1 MKSIFSGV
9 VIPTTILLFTFVTS
23 CKKNSPSIN
32 VGKDITS
39 APHAYID
46 RFSTAFGHIF
56 VRTATNGLPAANAPI
71 NMDVAPF
78 ITHGLNPDGTST
90 TYYNFDVLPVT
101 PVPIYVFFKQSAPT
115 VELTAQNHVIPVKPG
130 DAGYNDFWLV
140 NKVMVPDNYV
150 PNSLTNATAIL
161 NSGYPI
167 VASNQIVNCPVV
179 PFGSTAALTYGSTS
193 AQSLVT
199 GWYKDSTVVYF
210 NFAEAK
216 TPLTLNSANQVPTA
230 PIYVF
235 FANNTDP
242 SMGFETV
249 TGGTQTHNVI
259 SVNPTQTGYSPL
271 WNVTKIDISN
281 FSNVTNLASATAVP
295 STAIGATVNCPV
307 VK

>member
-1 MKSIFSGV
+1 MKTINSGS
-9 VIPTTILLFTFVTS
+9 VIATAILLFTFGTS
-23 CKKNSPSIN
+23 CKKNSPSIH
-32 VGKDITS
+32 VGKDITT
-39 APHAYID
+39 APHAYVD
-46 RFSTAFGHIF
+46 RFSSAFGHIF

-78 ITHGLNPDGTST
+78 ITHGLNPDGTPT

-167 VASNQIVNCPVV
+167 VATNQIVNCPVV
-179 PFGSTAALTYGSTS
+179 PYGSTAALTYGSTS
-193 AQSLVT
+193 PQFLVT

-210 NFAEAK
+210 NFDEAK
-216 TPLTLNSANQVPTA
+216 TPLTLTSANQVPA
-230 PIYVF
+230 PPIYVF

-249 TGGTQTHNVI
+249 TGSTQTHNVI
-259 SVNPTQTGYSPL
+259 SVNPTQAGYSPL
-271 WNVTKIDISN
+271 WDVKKIDISN
-281 FSNVTNLASATAVP
+281 FSNVTNLASALAVP
-295 STAIGATVNCPV
+295 STATGATVNCPV

>member
-9 VIPTTILLFTFVTS
+9 VIATTILLFTFGTS
-23 CKKNSPSIN
+23 CKKNSPSIH
-32 VGKDITS
+32 VGKDITT
-39 APHAYID
+39 APHAYVD
-46 RFSTAFGHIF
+46 RFSSAFGHIF

-71 NMDVAPF
+71 NMDVVPF
-78 ITHGLNPDGTST
+78 ITHGLNPDGTPT

-167 VASNQIVNCPVV
+167 VATNQIVNCPVV

-193 AQSLVT
+193 PQSLVT

-210 NFAEAK
+210 NFDEAK
-216 TPLTLNSANQVPTA
+216 TPLTLTSANQVPTP
-230 PIYVF
+230 PIYVL

-242 SMGFETV
+242 SMGFATV
-249 TGGTQTHNVI
+249 TGSTQTHNVI
-259 SVNPTQTGYSPL
+259 SVNPTQTG
-271 WNVTKIDISN
+271 
-281 FSNVTNLASATAVP
+281 
-295 STAIGATVNCPV
+295 
-307 VK
+307 

>member
-9 VIPTTILLFTFVTS
+9 VTATTILLFTFCTS
-23 CKKNSPSIN
+23 CKKNSPSIH
-32 VGKDITS
+32 VGKDITT

-46 RFSTAFGHIF
+46 RFSSAFGHIF

-78 ITHGLNPDGTST
+78 ITHGLNPDGTPT

-101 PVPIYVFFKQSAPT
+101 PVPIYVFFAQSAPT

-130 DAGYNDFWLV
+130 DAGYNDFWVV

-150 PNSLTNATAIL
+150 PNSLTNVTAIL

-167 VASNQIVNCPVV
+167 VATNQIVNCPVV
-179 PFGSTAALTYGSTS
+179 PYGSAAALTYGSN
-193 AQSLVT
+193 APQSLVT
-199 GWYKDSTVVYF
+199 GWYRDSTVVYF
-210 NFAEAK
+210 NFDEAK
-216 TPLTLNSANQVPTA
+216 TPLTLNSANQVPTP

-242 SMGFETV
+242 SMGFATV
-249 TGGTQTHNVI
+249 TGSTQTHNVI
-259 SVNPTQTGYSPL
+259 SVNPTQAGYSPL
-271 WNVTKIDISN
+271 WNVNKIDISN
-281 FSNVTNLASATAVP
+281 FSNVSNLATALALP
-295 STAIGATVNCPV
+295 STAVGATVNCPV